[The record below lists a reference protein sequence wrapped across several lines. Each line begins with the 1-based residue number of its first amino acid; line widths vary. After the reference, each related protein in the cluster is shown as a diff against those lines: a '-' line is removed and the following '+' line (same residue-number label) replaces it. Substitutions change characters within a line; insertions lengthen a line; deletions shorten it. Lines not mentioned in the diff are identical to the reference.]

1 MIFLERPNEEVGKIL
16 RFIDD
21 ISHHPGSHVS
31 AQVTP
36 EARWIAQTG
45 SEVVFVFVH
54 GIFSDSDAGWR
65 HPDGTF

>member
-1 MIFLERPNEEVGKIL
+1 MKRLVRFFVSLTIFLITQAP
-16 RFIDD
+16 
-21 ISHHPGSHVS
+21 HVS